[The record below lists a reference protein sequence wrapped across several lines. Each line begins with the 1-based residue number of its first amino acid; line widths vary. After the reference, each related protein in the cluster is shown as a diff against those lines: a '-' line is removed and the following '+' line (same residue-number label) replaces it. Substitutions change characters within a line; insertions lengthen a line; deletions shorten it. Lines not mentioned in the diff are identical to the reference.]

1 MRKSTFKITTT
12 LMFLLMGTFLMAQF
26 NVTFNVDMTDAEGFD
41 PAMHEVYL
49 SGDFAG
55 WAQPGTDPAYM
66 FTTADDILYT
76 LTVPVDSGWIAFKY
90 FYIETGT
97 PNWDLGE
104 WTGDPNRSTLIMG
117 ETTLDNVWGN
127 MPYMVTFNVD
137 MTEADPF
144 DPATDAVYIAGSLAQ
159 GWAQPGTIPENMLIP
174 DAANEIY
181 SIGLLL
187 YPGDY
192 MYKFFLVTE
201 GVPSWDGGEWEGDPN
216 REVTVDTVMTVD
228 KTWGLLS
235 GIGNQYV
242 EATFSMYPNP
252 TENILNVEN
261 LEGANLIEVYNVVG
275 ARVLTIDN
283 ITTETVQISTS
294 KLNTGVYFLSV
305 HSQSGVQTAKFL
317 KN

>member
-1 MRKSTFKITTT
+1 
-12 LMFLLMGTFLMAQF
+12 
-26 NVTFNVDMTDAEGFD
+26 
-41 PAMHEVYL
+41 
-49 SGDFAG
+49 
-55 WAQPGTDPAYM
+55 M
-66 FTTADDILYT
+66 FTTADDVLYT

-90 FYIETGT
+90 FYVETGT
-97 PNWDLGE
+97 STWNNDE
-104 WTGDPNRSTLIMG
+104 WSGDPNRTALIMG

-127 MPYMVTFNVD
+127 MPYWVTFNVD

-144 DPATDAVYIAGSLAQ
+144 DPATDDVYIGGSLAQ
-159 GWAQPGTIPENMLIP
+159 GWATPGSIPEFMMTP

-192 MYKFFLVTE
+192 MYKFFRIID
-201 GVPSWDGGEWEGDPN
+201 GVPSWDNGEWDGDPN

-252 TENILNVEN
+252 TENILNVEQID
-261 LEGANLIEVYNVVG
+261 GANLIEVYNVVG

-283 ITTETVQISTS
+283 ITTGNVQISTS
-294 KLNTGVYFLSV
+294 KLNTGVYFLNV
-305 HSQSGVQTAKFL
+305 HSQNGVQTAKFL